1 MTYAAALRREE
12 AVLGN
17 LIFCKDSVDF
27 TDGNGSILPSAR
39 ADVDEIAHRAGDPC
53 RAKEVGP
60 PTR

>member
-17 LIFCKDSVDF
+17 LIFCKDSDF
-27 TDGNGSILPSAR
+27 ADGNGSILLSAR